1 MYMDMYITHAQ
12 VATAKTAIT
21 LIQSATRAKNA
32 RARVDTMRAGGNIT
46 GAGIGAGVSARPL
59 LDQAGRSNRPRG
71 SSFAAKSRAQR
82 HSSEVT
88 VHSAGVTAHS
98 APLLRSDEAASDAKF
113 TQAIIRRLDETA
125 LPRPVGLPKPGT
137 GSPPS
142 TSLGGFQPITES
154 PASPSSLEMGGAS
167 AETADAQVHSFPARH
182 PRVPAITLPPLQ
194 PAAGSRRLS
203 AESNVVRPK
212 PKLSRSSTAPN
223 VSSSLGRRTDPS
235 TSHPPPSPPR
245 SPHLPHLPPPT
256 PPTSHTSHPS
266 PPTNQVTA
274 ALGAPPAFDMFAMAS
289 SMFDAGSSGQAAAQP
304 SARQYSMSSHD
315 DTQYASNDSQTQ
327 EAAPTHDQ
335 TQAAA
340 LTDGQ
345 TQEAAPT
352 HDQTQ
357 EAASNDGQTQY
368 MI

>member
-1 MYMDMYITHAQ
+1 
-12 VATAKTAIT
+12 
-21 LIQSATRAKNA
+21 
-32 RARVDTMRAGGNIT
+32 MRAGGNIT

-223 VSSSLGRRTDPS
+223 V
-235 TSHPPPSPPR
+235 
-245 SPHLPHLPPPT
+245 
-256 PPTSHTSHPS
+256 
-266 PPTNQVTA
+266 TA